1 MSIHIDDIM
10 DIAVQAGTLVLEN
23 GGETYRAEETCVRI
37 AKALG
42 ANNASAFVTPTVL
55 IVSILDKD
63 RHGHTTMNRITNR
76 SVNLRKIAQIND
88 LSRRLAKR
96 GKAVDPRVVERL
108 LARIRTAPDHSF
120 FGLALMGGFAG
131 FFFALMFGCS
141 FLQALCAFVI
151 GLLLRIMLLVL
162 EKSGLNTFILS
173 ALSGGLVSALC
184 EIFFVL
190 HLVPDSMEIM
200 TAALMQVVPG
210 LAIVNAIRDLISGD
224 LMSGTARLV
233 EAFMIAAGLSI
244 GSIFGVLVF
253 SHVII

>member
-88 LSRRLAKR
+88 PPI
-96 GKAVDPRVVERL
+96 GKK
-108 LARIRTAPDHSF
+108 
-120 FGLALMGGFAG
+120 G
-131 FFFALMFGCS
+131 
-141 FLQALCAFVI
+141 
-151 GLLLRIMLLVL
+151 
-162 EKSGLNTFILS
+162 KSCRS
-173 ALSGGLVSALC
+173 SGG
-184 EIFFVL
+184 
-190 HLVPDSMEIM
+190 
-200 TAALMQVVPG
+200 
-210 LAIVNAIRDLISGD
+210 
-224 LMSGTARLV
+224 GTP
-233 EAFMIAAGLSI
+233 I
-244 GSIFGVLVF
+244 GSYKDCP
-253 SHVII
+253 

>member
-42 ANNASAFVTPTVL
+42 ASNASAFVTPTVL

-88 LSRRLAKR
+88 LSRRLARR
-96 GKAVDPRVVERL
+96 GKSVDPLVVEHM
-108 LARIRTAPDHSF
+108 LARIRSAPNHGFIS
-120 FGLALMGGFAG
+120 LSLMGGFAG

-184 EIFFVL
+184 ELFFL
-190 HLVPDSMEIM
+190 FGIVPVSMEIM

-224 LMSGTARLV
+224 LMSGTARLM

-253 SHVII
+253 SHVIL